1 MSTSFS
7 SLKKL
12 PVDAKLVH
20 ERLTQNFKFC
30 GHTHIPISSTEE
42 KSPTHAVN
50 TLKLKLKIL
59 KYNINCFTK
68 CLEVAK
74 EKQKCIEHII
84 SCHQQTKVNNSC
96 RHTCTSS

>member
-1 MSTSFS
+1 MSTTFS

-12 PVDAKLVH
+12 PVDA
-20 ERLTQNFKFC
+20 RLSQNFKFC
-30 GHTHIPISSTEE
+30 GHTHIPISST
-42 KSPTHAVN
+42 
-50 TLKLKLKIL
+50 LILKLKIL

-84 SCHQQTKVNNSC
+84 SFHQQTKVKHSC
-96 RHTCTSS
+96 RHTCTNS